1 MVISDHINFTGQN
14 PLVGPNL
21 DALGPR
27 FPDMTEVYSRKLI
40 ALAEQVALEEKIPLH
55 KGVYI
60 GVAGPS
66 METPAETRFLR
77 SIGGDAVGMSSVP
90 EAIVA
95 VHCGLRILGLSAISN
110 LNLPDCPKPA
120 PLEDVLANAKIAG
133 QKMIHIV
140 EGLLGKL

>member
-1 MVISDHINFTGQN
+1 MPRECLQKRARL
-14 PLVGPNL
+14 LVPQMRHL
-21 DALGPR
+21 VKMRPR
-27 FPDMTEVYSRKLI
+27 EN
-40 ALAEQVALEEKIPLH
+40 
-55 KGVYI
+55 
-60 GVAGPS
+60 
-66 METPAETRFLR
+66 LR